1 MSSTVEQVRAFWERN
16 PLWTGESRHE
26 SGTRAFFDE
35 HRQVYV
41 DDCFAG
47 TLDPRLF
54 PDAAHNG
61 DVLDLGCGPG
71 FWTIELGLRSA
82 ERLVGADLTVAAIK
96 LAAKRAEIY
105 GIRAEF
111 RQENAE
117 ALTFADASF
126 DHVNCQGV
134 IHHTPDTEAA
144 VREIARVIKPGGTA
158 MVSVYYRNWILRR
171 WPLLRLLGRLLDR
184 LGAGMR
190 GRGREHIFAEADVD
204 VIVRLYDG
212 AENPVGKSY
221 DRASFR
227 ALLEPHF
234 VIEETFL
241 HFFPARA
248 LPIRL
253 PRGGHRWLDRR
264 LGFLI
269 YARLRKR

>member
-1 MSSTVEQVRAFWERN
+1 MSSTLEQVRAFWERN
-16 PLWTGESRHE
+16 PLWMGESRHE
-26 SGTRAFFDE
+26 PGTRAFFDE

-41 DDCFAG
+41 GDCFAG
-47 TLDPRLF
+47 MLDPRLF

-61 DVLDLGCGPG
+61 HVLDLGCGPG
-71 FWTIELGLRSA
+71 FWTIELGLRGA
-82 ERLVGADLTVAAIK
+82 ARLVGADLTAAAID

-105 GIRAEF
+105 GVQAEF

-117 ALTFADASF
+117 TLTFADATF

-144 VREIARVIKPGGTA
+144 VREIARVLKPGGTA
-158 MVSVYYRNWILRR
+158 VISVYYRNWILRR
-171 WPLLRLLGRLLDR
+171 WPILRLVGRLLDR
-184 LGAGMR
+184 LGAGLR

-212 AENPVGKSY
+212 ADNPVGKSY
-221 DRASFR
+221 DRKAFC

-248 LPIRL
+248 LPVRL
-253 PRGGHRWLDRR
+253 PKGLHRWLDRR
-264 LGFLI
+264 VGFLI

>member
-1 MSSTVEQVRAFWERN
+1 MNASVEQVRAFWERN

-26 SGTRAFFDE
+26 AGTRAFFDE
-35 HRQVYV
+35 HRNVYV

-47 TLDPRLF
+47 ELDPRLF
-54 PDAAHNG
+54 PDPAHRG

-71 FWTIELGLRSA
+71 FWTIELGLRGA
-82 ERLVGADLTVAAIK
+82 GRLVGADLTAAAIE
-96 LAAKRAEIY
+96 LAAKRAEIC
-105 GIRAEF
+105 GIQAEF

-117 ALTFADASF
+117 ALTFADATF

-134 IHHTPDTEAA
+134 IHHTPDTDAA
-144 VREIARVIKPGGTA
+144 VREIARVLRPGGTA
-158 MVSVYYRNWILRR
+158 MISVYYRNWILRR
-171 WPLLRLLGRLLDR
+171 WPLLRLVGRLLDR
-184 LGAGMR
+184 LGAGLR

-212 AENPVGKSY
+212 AENPVGKS
-221 DRASFR
+221 DDQAAFR

-248 LPIRL
+248 LPIRI
-253 PRGGHRWLDRR
+253 PRGLHRWLDRR